1 MKLTLHAAARAQQR
15 GVSPLIVD
23 LLVRFGT
30 IQKSGDGTEMCYFDR
45 HARKALV
52 SYVGG
57 AIGKLSEELDA
68 YAIISGEQVVTVGPR
83 YKKIHNH

>member
-1 MKLTLHAAARAQQR
+1 MKLSQHASVRAQQR
-15 GVSPLIVD
+15 GVSPLVVD

-30 IQKSGDGTEMCYFDR
+30 RQKSGDGTEICYFDR
-45 HARKALV
+45 HARKTLG

-68 YAIISGEQVVTVGPR
+68 YAIISGEKVVTVGPR
-83 YKKIHNH
+83 YKKIQNH